1 MRLCPVLVLAVI
13 ISLLPPVG
21 VMADGPLPLSAYPR
35 PPQDNGFGIHWST
48 QIYGSPPDAVD
59 YFVDELSAM
68 GVRWVKFLND
78 GTDGRHND
86 YLIKRLVE
94 RGIMPVMRI
103 YFRCNR
109 ALDLDSLRRLVDYYR
124 PRGVFY
130 YELFNE
136 PEIPGEA
143 GGWCDGEQPDPE
155 RLLNIWLPAAR
166 VIQQAGG
173 FPAVPSLFPPS
184 LKDPN
189 WQESF
194 FVRFF
199 RGIKRR
205 GETSILCRSWG
216 AVHNYFLNHPPDY
229 PYDEVNL
236 TGRPLTPEEVTAE
249 GLSPAE
255 VAAINEARAKSRL
268 SRAEGGY
275 YLGSTVEDDP
285 FGFLSFIAYRNLFY
299 QIFGFEIP
307 LISTEGGA
315 TVGST
320 EDPRYPRVS
329 ERLMA
334 EYTLQAFEYMLD
346 RAPAYYFANNTW
358 LLAEQA
364 LGRYGSPWESW
375 AWYHDRAGNH
385 LPVVERLK
393 AHPRRGEAR
402 HNGAATLSP
411 SMPRATPTPQQSTET
426 PVGLDRFPRP
436 PQDNGW
442 GIHWVPTLHAQP
454 TETVDR
460 FVAEVA
466 RLGIKWVKIMQAD
479 QPKVEHEYLI
489 RSLVK
494 RDMMPILRVYRA
506 DNTPYE
512 HLEALV
518 RQAVPLGVHYFEL
531 YNEPNVSGEA
541 GGWRAGESISPERLA
556 DNWLLAAEAVV
567 RAGGLPGTPALA
579 PGGNYEDTAFLGA
592 FLRRIVAR
600 GQKEILTKS
609 WIALHN
615 YFLNHPLDYPE
626 EPVNLQSVP
635 LSAQEIAQ
643 RGLSEAEVRSIN
655 AARANS
661 RRPRSQGGYYRGSTI
676 QQDSNAFRK
685 FEAYEAIVR
694 QEVGFTMPILST
706 EGGAIP
712 GTQEDP
718 RYPRVTDD
726 DVARWT
732 VGAFRYMLKEAPA
745 YYFVFTPW
753 LLANLAGG
761 GSDYNWE
768 NATWFKGFAGEEM
781 PVVEAVREL
790 ALTSGPRV
798 LGSPQPQPERGPADV
813 VRQGWFILWRDGEPV
828 RCLPTAFSPA
838 RAAVGTWQPPTE
850 PGQWGLE
857 IRDAS
862 GARVRIFGV
871 VGHVAE
877 ALPTLCRNEEVRPSA
892 SSTPSGYALDWDRRL
907 DGLGITLRRAM
918 PQADSSYW
926 QLVSAV
932 YEDETQAG
940 GRHHIFVRLLD
951 EGGRDVEGT
960 VVISW
965 QNGSMNIVTKR
976 GESADRYARFA
987 DFPMYAPLGSYS
999 VRVAGNS
1006 DVVQGLGLPSNRHV
1020 NYLFIFRR
1028 VSIR

>member
-1 MRLCPVLVLAVI
+1 M
-13 ISLLPPVG
+13 
-21 VMADGPLPLSAYPR
+21 
-35 PPQDNGFGIHWST
+35 
-48 QIYGSPPDAVD
+48 
-59 YFVDELSAM
+59 
-68 GVRWVKFLND
+68 
-78 GTDGRHND
+78 
-86 YLIKRLVE
+86 
-94 RGIMPVMRI
+94 
-103 YFRCNR
+103 
-109 ALDLDSLRRLVDYYR
+109 
-124 PRGVFY
+124 
-130 YELFNE
+130 
-136 PEIPGEA
+136 
-143 GGWCDGEQPDPE
+143 
-155 RLLNIWLPAAR
+155 
-166 VIQQAGG
+166 
-173 FPAVPSLFPPS
+173 
-184 LKDPN
+184 
-189 WQESF
+189 
-194 FVRFF
+194 
-199 RGIKRR
+199 
-205 GETSILCRSWG
+205 
-216 AVHNYFLNHPPDY
+216 
-229 PYDEVNL
+229 
-236 TGRPLTPEEVTAE
+236 
-249 GLSPAE
+249 
-255 VAAINEARAKSRL
+255 
-268 SRAEGGY
+268 
-275 YLGSTVEDDP
+275 
-285 FGFLSFIAYRNLFY
+285 
-299 QIFGFEIP
+299 
-307 LISTEGGA
+307 
-315 TVGST
+315 
-320 EDPRYPRVS
+320 
-329 ERLMA
+329 
-334 EYTLQAFEYMLD
+334 
-346 RAPAYYFANNTW
+346 
-358 LLAEQA
+358 
-364 LGRYGSPWESW
+364 
-375 AWYHDRAGNH
+375 
-385 LPVVERLK
+385 
-393 AHPRRGEAR
+393 
-402 HNGAATLSP
+402 
-411 SMPRATPTPQQSTET
+411 
-426 PVGLDRFPRP
+426 
-436 PQDNGW
+436 
-442 GIHWVPTLHAQP
+442 
-454 TETVDR
+454 
-460 FVAEVA
+460 
-466 RLGIKWVKIMQAD
+466 
-479 QPKVEHEYLI
+479 
-489 RSLVK
+489 
-494 RDMMPILRVYRA
+494 
-506 DNTPYE
+506 
-512 HLEALV
+512 

-609 WIALHN
+609 GIALHN